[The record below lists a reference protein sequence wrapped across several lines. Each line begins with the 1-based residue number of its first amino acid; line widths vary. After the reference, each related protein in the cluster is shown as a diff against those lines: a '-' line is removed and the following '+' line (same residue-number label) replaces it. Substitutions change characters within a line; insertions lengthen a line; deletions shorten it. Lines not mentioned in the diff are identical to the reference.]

1 MVFANKYHLII
12 GGSMMSWN
20 SCHAFSLVSSP
31 KTTNSFR
38 CTPFLNRV
46 PVSFLNAVE
55 SNGNEGGELISAR
68 ADDVQSIQALF
79 LRQCDADGLMT
90 KQNLEA
96 VPELAD
102 LLKEGDLLPD
112 ELSDIWN
119 AAPKFPCD
127 GAEEKIDVDSFTQ
140 IYRDIDDLFEDE
152 DMEEDG
158 TAPTSAGDESKSS
171 AVSAEVINGDDEA
184 AALRVR
190 DEKELETVFKDIC
203 DTAGLLS
210 REALMGWDEVKLLFD
225 DNLLG
230 RNEFDELFDQTIKS
244 PGTSD
249 QLDVEGFLS
258 FNVALDDLF
267 EFDDE
272 DEERAAAVVEEVN
285 QMKPVITETDLPA
298 GVLFSQLADNDF
310 LVGMEELKRWGELQD
325 MIAEGDLMPIELQN
339 IFANVQKADGAP
351 DKVNEDG
358 FYILHD
364 AIFDLFENDNED
376 EQTEAEDLM
385 AASLEAKSN
394 LLNML
399 ADLQRREG
407 LSGLECSDADQAR
420 IQEAAVLVEAS
431 SNNLLTQKD
440 IQPADVAG
448 SWDLLYTSSGMF
460 RYNQGLTGLAGS
472 VPNAEFGGLKQ
483 ELIADKYLFEV
494 KYVERIAVK
503 SAPEN
508 SFDASVN
515 GDWELKKSVSLLTGA
530 PTVIMS
536 IEPEKVEYGPTSTRA
551 DHWKSV
557 RSMNLLDISYLD
569 DDLRIMRGNTSTD
582 TIFIL
587 QRSK

>member
-1 MVFANKYHLII
+1 MVSASKYHFII
-12 GGSMMSWN
+12 GISMMSWN
-20 SCHAFSLVSSP
+20 SCQAFSLVSSP
-31 KTTNSFR
+31 NSFR
-38 CTPFLNRV
+38 CTPFMHRA
-46 PVSFLNAVE
+46 PVSLLSAVE
-55 SNGNEGGELISAR
+55 NNGNEGGDLISAR

-90 KQNLEA
+90 KQNLQA
-96 VPELAD
+96 VPELSD

-112 ELSDIWN
+112 ELSEIWN

-152 DMEEDG
+152 DIQEIG
-158 TAPTSAGDESKSS
+158 AAAVSAGDESESS
-171 AVSAEVINGDDEA
+171 TIQAEAINVDDVA
-184 AALRVR
+184 SALRVR

-230 RNEFDELFDQTIKS
+230 KSEFDELFDQTIKS
-244 PGTSD
+244 PGTLD

-267 EFDDE
+267 DFDDDNEEGNGVDEAVAE
-272 DEERAAAVVEEVN
+272 DLN
-285 QMKPVITETDLPA
+285 QMKPMITETNLPA
-298 GVLFSQLADNDF
+298 GALFSQLADNDF
-310 LVGMEELKRWGELQD
+310 LVGMEELKQWGELQD
-325 MIAEGDLMPIELQN
+325 MIAEGDLLPIELQN
-339 IFANVQKADGAP
+339 MFANVQKADGAP
-351 DKVNEDG
+351 GKVNEDG

-364 AIFDLFENDNED
+364 AVFDLFENGDDD
-376 EQTEAEDLM
+376 EPTEAEKM
-385 AASLEAKSN
+385 IAASLEAKAK
-394 LLNML
+394 LLSML
-399 ADLQRREG
+399 ADLQRKKG
-407 LSGLECSDADQAR
+407 LGGLECSDAELVR
-420 IQEAAVLVEAS
+420 VQEVASLVEGS
-431 SNNLLTQKD
+431 PNNLLVQKE
-440 IQPADVAG
+440 IQPLDVAG

-460 RYNQGLTGLAGS
+460 RYNKGLTGLAGS

-483 ELIADKYLFEV
+483 ELIANKYLFEV
-494 KYVERIAVK
+494 KYVEKIAVK

-508 SFDASVN
+508 SFDAMVN
-515 GDWELKKSVSLLTGA
+515 GDWQLKKSISLLTGA

-557 RSMNLLDISYLD
+557 RSMNLLDITYLD
-569 DDLRIMRGNTSTD
+569 DNLRIMRGNTSTD
-582 TIFIL
+582 TLFIL